1 MTFIKKLLVGVVA
14 LILFLLALL
23 VAADN
28 SNEVSLQFLEWQT
41 WVWPISW
48 WMLLAFVTG
57 VLFGTVLNLVSNTR
71 LRLDVRRANKAAAGR
86 TRELD
91 QAKAELGADA

>member
-1 MTFIKKLLVGVVA
+1 MTFIKKLLLGLVA
-14 LILFLLALL
+14 IVLFLLALL

-57 VLFGTVLNLVSNTR
+57 VIFGTVLNLVSNTR
-71 LRLDVRRANKAAAGR
+71 LRLDVRKANKAAAGR

-91 QAKAELGADA
+91 EARANQGIES